1 MVKSE
6 WLPTMPLHVAIWS
19 QIVMEAELSWADQ
32 GKTIRLLANAWSSG
46 ELSRKPWASDD
57 AWRSAERMWPEM
69 LAERNK
75 NLRTK
80 DTNSVRAKAAAEA
93 RWKDAPPVPA
103 DAPSNAPSMLQACV
117 EHPPSNAQSM
127 LQACVEHPPS
137 NAQSME
143 QEQKQEQE
151 QEQEQDQE
159 QKALS
164 LRSRETPS
172 RRVPDGFE
180 LSKDRFE
187 YALERGLTVEDAGE
201 EFEAFLDHRFK
212 TPKTKWDLAWK
223 AWVRK
228 AVQIR
233 GLGSSR
239 RTQPQTAA
247 QRSMETAEEFGREAG
262 VL

>member
-93 RWKDAPPVPA
+93 RWKDAHPVPA
-103 DAPSNAPSMLQACV
+103 DAPSNAPS
-117 EHPPSNAQSM
+117 
-127 LQACVEHPPS
+127 VEHPPS

>member
-1 MVKSE
+1 MLMVKSE

-93 RWKDAPPVPA
+93 RWKDAHPVPA
-103 DAPSNAPSMLQACV
+103 DAPSNAP
-117 EHPPSNAQSM
+117 
-127 LQACVEHPPS
+127 CVEHPPS